1 MTLTESQLFEKGL
14 EVIANAKQ
22 LQKLDLIIECETRS
36 GLLFTSIAKL
46 EALMDLRIVLIDFC
60 DSKIDL
66 LGSIEYF

>member
-1 MTLTESQLFEKGL
+1 
-14 EVIANAKQ
+14 
-22 LQKLDLIIECETRS
+22 
-36 GLLFTSIAKL
+36 LFTSIAKL